1 MRLRL
6 REAAS
11 VSGHRFY
18 WGPYP
23 RRETR
28 SVTSVRER
36 EKKKKGKVEGS
47 ITPDM
52 VCTGFFVDFWLYGC
66 SEIGN
71 KPAS

>member
-1 MRLRL
+1 
-6 REAAS
+6 
-11 VSGHRFY
+11 
-18 WGPYP
+18 
-23 RRETR
+23 
-28 SVTSVRER
+28 VTSVRER